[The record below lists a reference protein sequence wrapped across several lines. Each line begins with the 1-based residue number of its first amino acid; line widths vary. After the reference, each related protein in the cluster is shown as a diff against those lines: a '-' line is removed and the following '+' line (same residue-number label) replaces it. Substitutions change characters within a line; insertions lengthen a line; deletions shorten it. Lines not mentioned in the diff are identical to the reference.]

1 MNSGMYSALSGD
13 INMMDKLDVT
23 ANNLANVNTVGFK
36 RDRLYFSKAL
46 DAATQSLNN
55 GAPTDNAIISQ
66 VGMFTDYSAGAMQK
80 TDNTFHMALDGDGFF
95 AVKTPQ
101 GIAYTRQGNFMR
113 DKNGM
118 LTTIDGYEVQGR
130 GGGSISIP
138 GGKVEVD
145 ASGKIT
151 VDGTAAASI
160 DVVDFP
166 KPYQLNKIGGAM
178 FIPANPQVTPQ
189 PAAKTSV
196 MQGYL
201 ENSNVNAIAEMMH
214 IIESSRSFESCQRVI
229 RSYDDMS
236 GKAIQL
242 GTPA

>member
-13 INMMDKLDVT
+13 VNMMDKLDVV

-36 RDRLYFSKAL
+36 KDNLYFSKML
-46 DAATQSLNN
+46 DNASQSLT
-55 GAPTDNAIISQ
+55 GGLTDNAIISQ
-66 VGMFTDYSAGAMQK
+66 SGVFTDYSAGSMQK
-80 TDNTFHMALDGDGFF
+80 TDNTFDMALDGEGFF

-101 GIAYTRQGNFMR
+101 GVAYTRQGNFKR

-118 LTTIDGYEVQGR
+118 LTTIDGYEVLGK

-145 ASGKIT
+145 ATGKIT
-151 VDGTAAASI
+151 VDGTDTGTI

-166 KPYQLNKIGGAM
+166 KPYQLKKTSSAM
-178 FIPANPQVTPQ
+178 FLPANAQVTPQ
-189 PAAKTSV
+189 AATKTTV
-196 MQGYL
+196 RQGFV
-201 ENSNVNAIAEMMH
+201 ENANVNAIAEMMQ
-214 IIESSRSFESCQRVI
+214 IIECSRSFESCQRVI

-236 GKAIQL
+236 GKAMQL
-242 GTPA
+242 GTP

>member
-13 INMMDKLDVT
+13 VNMMDKLDVV

-36 RDRLYFSKAL
+36 KDRLYFSKAL
-46 DAATQSLNN
+46 DTASQSLNG
-55 GAPTDNAIISQ
+55 GALTDNAIISQ
-66 VGMFTDYSAGAMQK
+66 TGMFTDYSAGSIQK

-101 GIAYTRQGNFMR
+101 GIAYTRQGNFIR

-118 LTTIDGYEVQGR
+118 LTTIDGYPVQAR
-130 GGGSISIP
+130 GGGDISIP
-138 GGKVEVD
+138 AGNVQVDATGKVMVD
-145 ASGKIT
+145 A
-151 VDGTAAASI
+151 TAAGSI

-166 KPYQLNKIGGAM
+166 KPYQLNKINGTM
-178 FIPANPQVTPQ
+178 FVPANSQVTPQ
-189 PAAKTSV
+189 AATKTSV

-201 ENSNVNAIAEMMH
+201 ENSNVNAISEMMQ
-214 IIESSRSFESCQRVI
+214 IIDCSRSFESCQRVI
-229 RSYDDMS
+229 KSYDDMS

-242 GTPA
+242 GAPA